1 MTTII
6 DGKLVA
12 SSVLDEAAAD
22 VAKLVAQGV
31 TPGLAVVLVGEDPG
45 SVSYVRMKEHDC
57 AAVGIRSFDY
67 RMPAETTQVELDA
80 LVETLNA
87 DPEIHG
93 ILVQMPL
100 PDHLDPERVIALI
113 DPSKDADGFHPENLG
128 RLVRGTPGLRA
139 CTPWGVMRML
149 DHYGI
154 DPAGK
159 HAVVIGR
166 STIVGKPM
174 GLMLLEANA
183 TVTVCHSK
191 TADLRGIC
199 RQADILVA
207 AVGRARMVDETYVKP
222 GAVVIDVGIN
232 RTDDGLVGDVDY
244 DRVET
249 LASAITPVPGG
260 VGPMTRAMLVAN
272 TVQAAA
278 AASGVKLAG

>member
-12 SSVLDEAAAD
+12 RSVLDEATTD

-45 SVSYVRMKEHDC
+45 SVSYVRMKENDC
-57 AAVGIRSFDY
+57 AAVGIRSFDH
-67 RMPAETTQVELDA
+67 RMPVETTQVELDA